1 MSRTAQRQAAPR
13 AGFTLIEALVA
24 LTILAVASAGL
35 IRATE
40 AHVDQVRGLQ
50 TRAVAL
56 WVAENRLI
64 ELQVEPAGATDQ
76 SDRVEMLGRR
86 WNVVVR
92 AAASEDPDLRRIT
105 INVSP
110 EGGRNVA
117 AVLTGFVDTGR
128 SAL

>member
-1 MSRTAQRQAAPR
+1 MTRLSQRPTDPR

-50 TRAVAL
+50 TRAIAQ

-64 ELQVEPAGATDQ
+64 ELQVEPSEAMNQ
-76 SDRVEMLGRR
+76 SDRVEMLGRS

-105 INVSP
+105 IDVSP
-110 EGGRNVA
+110 EGGRNAA

-128 SAL
+128 SPL